1 MLLADIGNTRIH
13 IYNGKE
19 VIHLSHKEAIE
30 QYADKKLKYITVKH
44 QLKEQ
49 LNSLKNWTDISDQIR
64 IKNEY
69 ETMGI
74 DRKALCLSHPNGIFV
89 SAGSAI
95 TVDLVEEGVYMGG
108 FLLLGLRAYI
118 EAYATISPALK
129 IELDREIVLDRLP
142 VGTREGI
149 SYGILNSIKTIID
162 KHKNRKQLY
171 ITGGD
176 GKFLSSFFEEAIFDE
191 RLIFLGMQRSGAII

>member
-13 IYNGKE
+13 IYDGKE
-19 VIHLSHKEAIE
+19 VIHLPHQEAIE
-30 QYADKKLKYITVKH
+30 KFSHKKLKYIIVKH

-49 LNSLKNWTDISDQIR
+49 LASVKNWTDISNQIK

-69 ETMGI
+69 KTMGT

-89 SAGSAI
+89 SAGTAI
-95 TVDLVEEGVYMGG
+95 TVDIVENGIYQGG

-118 EAYATISPALK
+118 DAYANISPALK
-129 IELDREIVLDRLP
+129 IELNRELDLDKLP
-142 VGTREGI
+142 IGTIDGI
-149 SYGILNSIKTIID
+149 SYGILNSIQIIID
-162 KHKNRKQLY
+162 KHKQDKQLY

-191 RLIFLGMQRSGAII
+191 SLIFLGMQNI